1 LRLSASGAEALRDC
15 PYRFFAQQV
24 LRLRESEELDDA
36 VEKRDFGTWLHAVL
50 HAFHATRT
58 AGPASD
64 EEARLR
70 ELGRQHQAA
79 LGLVDEQFLPFE
91 ASFDAFVPRYI
102 AWLQERD
109 AQGSV
114 WRQGEQALEIQPPQL
129 GGVVLHGVIDRVDE
143 VREGAA
149 TVLELIDYKTGSA
162 DALRQK
168 LKQPL
173 EDTQLAFYAALMR
186 GQGETLLRAIYLPL
200 DGTKAL
206 VPLPH
211 PDVERSAQALVD
223 GLGADFTRMR
233 AGAGLPALGEG
244 RTCEH
249 CDARG
254 LCRRDHWSE
263 EQGA

>member
-1 LRLSASGAEALRDC
+1 MQRAPNRPGEATKKHACASSDASTRPRSASSTNNSC
-15 PYRFFAQQV
+15 PI
-24 LRLRESEELDDA
+24 
-36 VEKRDFGTWLHAVL
+36 
-50 HAFHATRT
+50 
-58 AGPASD
+58 
-64 EEARLR
+64 
-70 ELGRQHQAA
+70 
-79 LGLVDEQFLPFE
+79 E

-149 TVLELIDYKTGSA
+149 TVLELIDYKTGNA

-186 GQGETLLRAIYLPL
+186 GQGETPLRAIYLPL

-206 VPLPH
+206 VPLLH
-211 PDVERSAQALVD
+211 PER
-223 GLGADFTRMR
+223 
-233 AGAGLPALGEG
+233 
-244 RTCEH
+244 
-249 CDARG
+249 
-254 LCRRDHWSE
+254 
-263 EQGA
+263 

>member
-1 LRLSASGAEALRDC
+1 
-15 PYRFFAQQV
+15 
-24 LRLRESEELDDA
+24 
-36 VEKRDFGTWLHAVL
+36 
-50 HAFHATRT
+50 
-58 AGPASD
+58 
-64 EEARLR
+64 
-70 ELGRQHQAA
+70 
-79 LGLVDEQFLPFE
+79 
-91 ASFDAFVPRYI
+91 
-102 AWLQERD
+102 
-109 AQGSV
+109 
-114 WRQGEQALEIQPPQL
+114 
-129 GGVVLHGVIDRVDE
+129 
-143 VREGAA
+143 VREGVAS
-149 TVLELIDYKTGSA
+149 VLELIDYKTGNA

-186 GQGETLLRAIYLPL
+186 GQGEAPLRAIYLPL

-206 VPLPH
+206 VPLLH
-211 PDVERSAQALVD
+211 PDVDRSAQALVD
-223 GLGADFTRMR
+223 GLGADFARMR